1 MSQAT
6 VAVGQV
12 LAPALASEP
21 PSASCATAVSAAARS
36 TARRAVAHAA
46 APRRYI
52 YCIIDCPEQTTFGPM
67 GVGNDAEVFA
77 LPHGGIAA
85 VVSSTAA
92 EKLEISRENT
102 LAHQRVLEA
111 VMQRGHT
118 VLPVRFGTLA
128 KDKPDGPAGGPAP
141 GQPARRADAE
151 SRIVNHVL
159 VQRRDE
165 FNGLLALYR
174 DRVELGVKGLWVD
187 MNAVFAE
194 IVNENYEIR
203 LLRKRALDGAS
214 PRWHCSR
221 AVAHTRSGGLPLTV
235 RLGELVKKAL
245 DAKKS
250 AAEAELLNH
259 LAGTILDARQNK
271 TFGDPMFAN
280 LALLV
285 NKSRQDDFAAALSA
299 FEDQRAGRVRL
310 KLVGPMPPFNFIEL
324 VITWDD

>member
-1 MSQAT
+1 MLVTPQPYEIIGSPT
-6 VAVGQV
+6 FEKVGHPQ
-12 LAPALASEP
+12 
-21 PSASCATAVSAAARS
+21 
-36 TARRAVAHAA
+36 RAVAHVAA
-46 APRRYI
+46 TRRYI
-52 YCIIDCPEQTTFGPM
+52 YCIIDCPEPTTFGPM

-77 LPHGGIAA
+77 LPHGAIAA

-92 EKLEISRENT
+92 EKLEVSRENT

-118 VLPVRFGTLA
+118 VLPVRFDTLA
-128 KDKPDGPAGGPAP
+128 EDKPNGSV
-141 GQPARRADAE
+141 DAE

-159 VQRRDE
+159 VQRQDE

-174 DRVELGVKGLWVD
+174 DRVELGVKGLWTD

-194 IVNENYEIR
+194 IVDENDGIR
-203 LLRKRALDGAS
+203 LLRKKALDGAS
-214 PRWHCSR
+214 PRSGM
-221 AVAHTRSGGLPLTV
+221 RSGGLPLTA
-235 RLGELVKKAL
+235 RLGELVKNAL
-245 DAKKS
+245 DAKKI

-259 LAGTILDARQNK
+259 LAGTILEARKNK

-285 NKSRQDDFAAALSA
+285 NKSRQDDLAAALSA
-299 FEDQRAGRVRL
+299 FEAEWAGRVRL

>member
-6 VAVGQV
+6 VTVGQV
-12 LAPALASEP
+12 LAPALAGEP

-36 TARRAVAHAA
+36 TAQRAVAHAA
-46 APRRYI
+46 ATRRYI
-52 YCIIDCPEQTTFGPM
+52 YCIIDCPEPTTFGPM

-92 EKLEISRENT
+92 EKLEVSRENT

-118 VLPVRFGTLA
+118 VLPVRFDTLA
-128 KDKPDGPAGGPAP
+128 EDKPNGSV
-141 GQPARRADAE
+141 DAE

-174 DRVELGVKGLWVD
+174 DRVELGVKGLWTD

-194 IVNENYEIR
+194 IVDENDGIR
-203 LLRKRALDGAS
+203 LLRKKALDGAS
-214 PRWHCSR
+214 PRSGM
-221 AVAHTRSGGLPLTV
+221 RSGPACRQAGGLPLTA

-245 DAKKS
+245 DAKKI

-259 LAGTILDARQNK
+259 LAGTILDARKNK

-285 NKSRQDDFAAALSA
+285 NKSRQDDFAASLSA
-299 FEDQRAGRVRL
+299 FEGERAGRVRL

>member
-1 MSQAT
+1 MSPAT
-6 VAVGQV
+6 VT
-12 LAPALASEP
+12 SEP
-21 PSASCATAVSAAARS
+21 PSASCATAVSAVARS
-36 TARRAVAHAA
+36 TAQRAVALAA
-46 APRRYI
+46 TTRRYI
-52 YCIIDCPEQTTFGPM
+52 YCIIDCPEPTGFGPM
-67 GVGNDAEVFA
+67 GIGNDAEVFA

-85 VVSSTAA
+85 VISSTAA
-92 EKLEISRENT
+92 EKFEISRENT

-118 VLPVRFGTLA
+118 VLPVRFDTLA
-128 KDKPDGPAGGPAP
+128 EDKPDRA
-141 GQPARRADAE
+141 ADAE
-151 SRIVNHVL
+151 SRIVSHVL

-174 DRVELGVKGLWVD
+174 DRVELGVKGLWTD

-194 IVNENYEIR
+194 IVNENDGIR

-214 PRWHCSR
+214 PRSGM
-221 AVAHTRSGGLPLTV
+221 RSGGMLPLKA
-235 RLGELVKKAL
+235 RLGELVKKTL

-259 LAGTILDARQNK
+259 LAGTILEARKNK

-285 NKSRQDDFAAALSA
+285 DKSRQDDLAAALSA
-299 FEDQRAGRVRL
+299 IEDELAGRVRL
-310 KLVGPMPPFNFIEL
+310 KLVGPMPLFNFIEL

>member
-1 MSQAT
+1 
-6 VAVGQV
+6 
-12 LAPALASEP
+12 
-21 PSASCATAVSAAARS
+21 
-36 TARRAVAHAA
+36 
-46 APRRYI
+46 
-52 YCIIDCPEQTTFGPM
+52 M

-85 VVSSTAA
+85 VVSSTAT
-92 EKLEISRENT
+92 EKFEISRENT

-174 DRVELGVKGLWVD
+174 DRVELGVKGLWTD

-194 IVNENYEIR
+194 IVNENDGIR

-214 PRWHCSR
+214 PRSGM
-221 AVAHTRSGGLPLTV
+221 RSGGMLPLKA
-235 RLGELVKKAL
+235 RLGELVKKTL

-250 AAEAELLNH
+250 AAESELLNH
-259 LAGTILDARQNK
+259 LAGTILEARKNK

-285 NKSRQDDFAAALSA
+285 DKSRQDDLAAALSA
-299 FEDQRAGRVRL
+299 IEDERDGRIRL
-310 KLVGPMPPFNFIEL
+310 KLVGPMPLFNFIEL

>member
-1 MSQAT
+1 VSQAT

-52 YCIIDCPEQTTFGPM
+52 YCIIDCPEPTTFGPM

-77 LPHGGIAA
+77 LPYEGIAA

-111 VMQRGHT
+111 IMQRGHT

-128 KDKPDGPAGGPAP
+128 KDKPDGP
-141 GQPARRADAE
+141 ADAE

-174 DRVELGVKGLWVD
+174 DRVELGVKGLWTD

-194 IVNENYEIR
+194 IVNENDGIR

-259 LAGTILDARQNK
+259 LAGTILDARKNK

-285 NKSRQDDFAAALSA
+285 EKSRQDDLAAALSA
-299 FEDQRAGRVRL
+299 IEDERAGRVRL
-310 KLVGPMPPFNFIEL
+310 KLVGPMPLFNFIEL

>member
-1 MSQAT
+1 MAHVAAT
-6 VAVGQV
+6 
-12 LAPALASEP
+12 
-21 PSASCATAVSAAARS
+21 
-36 TARRAVAHAA
+36 
-46 APRRYI
+46 RRYI
-52 YCIIDCPEQTTFGPM
+52 YCITDCPEPTSFGPI

-77 LPHGGIAA
+77 LPHEGIAA
-85 VVSSTAA
+85 VVSSTAT
-92 EKLEISRENT
+92 EEFEISRENT

-118 VLPVRFGTLA
+118 VLPVRFDTLA
-128 KDKPDGPAGGPAP
+128 EDKPG
-141 GQPARRADAE
+141 RATDAE

-174 DRVELGVKGLWVD
+174 DRVELGVKGLWTD

-194 IVNENYEIR
+194 IVNENDGIR
-203 LLRKRALDGAS
+203 LLRKKALDGAS
-214 PRWHCSR
+214 PR
-221 AVAHTRSGGLPLTV
+221 SGMLPLMA
-235 RLGELVKKAL
+235 RLGELVKKTL

-250 AAEAELLNH
+250 AAESELLNH
-259 LAGTILDARQNK
+259 LAGTILEARKNK

-285 NKSRQDDFAAALSA
+285 EKSRQDDLAAALSA
-299 FEDQRAGRVRL
+299 IEDERAGRVRL
-310 KLVGPMPPFNFIEL
+310 KLVGPMPLFNFIEL